1 MKTKLLLFI
10 ALFTVISLAQ
20 SLRVGVS
27 YGVHKLNEQQFK
39 FNNSSD
45 FKLNMDNDKHYGLKL
60 KLALPVINLSGYAYK
75 YSDKGSIQDNFFG
88 QLNYELDYWV
98 LGAGIEM
105 TLLPGPVNPYIAGD
119 LILTTSQDVKL
130 GGMTLSNLNGTE
142 SKIGVGLGAGVDIKI
157 LPIIDLDFNV
167 KYNMHNLIKKEDGE
181 LNYNTFNATLS
192 VLIRIL

>member
-27 YGVHKLNEQQFK
+27 YGVHKLNEQQFN

-45 FKLNMDNDKHYGLKL
+45 FNLKMDNDKHYGLKL
-60 KLALPVINLSGYAYK
+60 KLALPVINLSGFAYK
-75 YSDKGSIQDNFFG
+75 YSDKGSYKDNYFG
-88 QLNYELDYWV
+88 EISYELDYWV
-98 LGAGIEM
+98 LGAGVEM
-105 TLLPGPVNPYIAGD
+105 SLLPGPVNPYIAGD
-119 LILTTSQDVKL
+119 LILTTSQDVKV
-130 GGMTLSNLNGTE
+130 GGVSIPDLDGDE

-157 LPIIDLDFNV
+157 LPIIDLDFNI
-167 KYNMHNLIKKEDGE
+167 KYNMHNLINKKDGE

-192 VLIRIL
+192 VLIRVL